1 MINDFLVIFDDE
13 DIIGKVEEIRKYFL
27 NELAI
32 KLYTDDI
39 DMTERVNILN
49 MTQELIEKLE
59 NENDK
64 SIIKVSYNPMGCF
77 NIFHLEWENKE
88 IKEGKKQEQKQCY
101 TYEDKLRVKAEEG
114 LEELYK
120 ITNNEI
126 IRICIGWLEDRTE
139 WNSDYAN
146 SMYEDIMN
154 FIWDK
159 YNLKKIYKKC

>member
-1 MINDFLVIFDDE
+1 MDNV
-13 DIIGKVEEIRKYFL
+13 
-27 NELAI
+27 
-32 KLYTDDI
+32 
-39 DMTERVNILN
+39 VNVF
-49 MTQELIEKLE
+49 MECGEK
-59 NENDK
+59 
-64 SIIKVSYNPMGCF
+64 
-77 NIFHLEWENKE
+77 
-88 IKEGKKQEQKQCY
+88 
-101 TYEDKLRVKAEEG
+101 EG

-159 YNLKKIYKKC
+159 YNLKKYTKSVDKI